1 MRYLIERGMDRD
13 RERRL
18 NINYRDRTRSGAC
31 CGAAGISRW
40 GGQYRGGGGGGGGG
54 VEADGGT
61 REVCVTEAWIKVER
75 SERCVSVSGACCRV
89 YALSGACAECCQ
101 ALRWGSLVCKRGAR
115 GVRCV

>member
-1 MRYLIERGMDRD
+1 MRYLIERGMDGD

-61 REVCVTEAWIKVER
+61 REVCVIEVER
-75 SERCVSVSGACCRV
+75 SERCVSLSGACCRV
-89 YALSGACAECCQ
+89 YAVSGACCQ
-101 ALRWGSLVCKRGAR
+101 ALLG
-115 GVRCV
+115 